1 LFKKIE
7 RTFAPF
13 ATLSG
18 VVDMAVVLTVTGVA
32 MVETGS
38 VATVVD
44 WTGKVCAVGIGSNS
58 DSLCEANV

>member
-1 LFKKIE
+1 
-7 RTFAPF
+7 
-13 ATLSG
+13 
-18 VVDMAVVLTVTGVA
+18 MAVVLTVTGVA